1 MFKMQWKLIFQKK
14 AVWLAFLI
22 SLVHAIYAFIYEKMN
37 PMVQNMAGFWHYCGL
52 GDSSAWSRFIVILSF
67 LIAIPAMSFQWDVS
81 DNTIAAIC
89 VRENRKEYL
98 KAKMNAVFWT
108 EFLIVVI
115 PFSLNLLLCMLFFN
129 HTCSLIPSPYGSAV
143 GFSSDSSWAVG
154 TDVLFPSFFINYPII
169 YLMVFLIFLGGFV
182 GLLGLA
188 LLALSFWFRRIKLL
202 LFVPVFALTQLG
214 GNILFI
220 WSYYTYHMQKGHLFI
235 NFNMWDYVSPMSY
248 VGKVYPAFGVFML
261 ILVGFIYW
269 SYRMMCRKEFIDV

>member
-1 MFKMQWKLIFQKK
+1 
-14 AVWLAFLI
+14 
-22 SLVHAIYAFIYEKMN
+22 
-37 PMVQNMAGFWHYCGL
+37 
-52 GDSSAWSRFIVILSF
+52 
-67 LIAIPAMSFQWDVS
+67 
-81 DNTIAAIC
+81 
-89 VRENRKEYL
+89 
-98 KAKMNAVFWT
+98 
-108 EFLIVVI
+108 
-115 PFSLNLLLCMLFFN
+115 
-129 HTCSLIPSPYGSAV
+129 
-143 GFSSDSSWAVG
+143 
-154 TDVLFPSFFINYPII
+154 
-169 YLMVFLIFLGGFV
+169 MVFLIFLGGFV

-202 LFVPVFALTQLG
+202 LFVPIFALTQLG